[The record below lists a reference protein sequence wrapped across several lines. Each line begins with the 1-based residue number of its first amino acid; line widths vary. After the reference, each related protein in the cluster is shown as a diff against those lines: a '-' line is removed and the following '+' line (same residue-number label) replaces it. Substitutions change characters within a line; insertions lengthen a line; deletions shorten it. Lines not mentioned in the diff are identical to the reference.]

1 MEEGKIPADDAEAS
15 TKRRKISGILDS
27 SANVLAGEDNDSILP
42 ESNTA
47 SSSHQISVDD
57 TWQEQGILTA
67 LFLVSIMNCS
77 NRLHFVGVE
86 NLQDTQS
93 NLHIQLK
100 QEFSKLYELF
110 KLPVC

>member
-1 MEEGKIPADDAEAS
+1 MEEGKSPADDAEAS

-57 TWQEQGILTA
+57 TWQEQG
-67 LFLVSIMNCS
+67 
-77 NRLHFVGVE
+77 VE

-110 KLPVC
+110 KLAVC